1 MLQINAD
8 TVAHRLTGQAYNWIV
23 GFGPK
28 IIIAIII
35 FFIGQWIIRLISNLV
50 RKILSAKAFN
60 ATLRPFIQNL
70 LRTILQVLLILA
82 IMQILGIKM
91 TVFAAIIAAFGVA
104 AGFALSG
111 TLQNF
116 ASGVLIIML
125 KPFSVG
131 DNIKTQGEEG
141 EVTSIRLFYTVVRT
155 FTNTTLIVPNSKLSN
170 EVIFNNTREAKRRM
184 DISLKFN
191 YGVSFEEVKKVCLA
205 TIQSFEKGLK
215 DPEARIGIDKVEPDG
230 YTVVIN
236 AWISAHG
243 FQDTRLMLNE
253 QLMRSLKDFYYK
265 KEA

>member
-28 IIIAIII
+28 LIVAIII
-35 FFIGQWIIRLISNLV
+35 FFIGQWLIRLITNGLQKFFFA
-50 RKILSAKAFN
+50 REFN
-60 ATLRPFIQNL
+60 ATLRPFMNNL
-70 LRTILQVLLILA
+70 VRTVLQVLLLLA

-116 ASGVLIIML
+116 ASGVLIILL

-170 EVIFNNTREAKRRM
+170 EVIFNNTREANRRM
-184 DISLKFN
+184 DVSLKFN
-191 YGVSFEEVKKVCLA
+191 YAVNFEEVKKVCLA

-215 DPEARIGIDKVEPDG
+215 EPEAHIGIDKIEPDG
-230 YTVVIN
+230 YTIIIK

-253 QLMRSLKDFYYK
+253 KLMYSLKDFFYK

>member
-1 MLQINAD
+1 MLQISAD
-8 TVAHRLTGQAYNWIV
+8 SVAHHLTGEAYAWLI

-28 IIIAIII
+28 LIIAIII
-35 FFIGQWIIRLISNLV
+35 FFLGQWIIRLINKGVSE
-50 RKILSAKAFN
+50 ILSAKRFN

-70 LRTILQVLLILA
+70 LKTILQVVLLLA
-82 IMQILGIKM
+82 LMQILGIKM
-91 TVFAAIIAAFGVA
+91 TVFAALIAAFGVA

-116 ASGVLIIML
+116 ASGVLIIIL
-125 KPFSVG
+125 KPFAVG

-170 EVIFNNTREAKRRM
+170 EVIFNNTREANRRM
-184 DISLKFN
+184 DLSLKFSYQVN
-191 YGVSFEEVKKVCLA
+191 FDEVRKVCLA
-205 TIQSFEKGLK
+205 TIEAFEKGLK
-215 DPEARIGIDKVEPDG
+215 EPQARVGIDKIEPDG

-243 FQDTRLMLNE
+243 FQDTRLLLTE
-253 QLMRSLKDFYYK
+253 QLMLSLKDFFYK

>member
-28 IIIAIII
+28 LIVAIII
-35 FFIGQWIIRLISNLV
+35 FFIGQWIIRLITNGLK
-50 RKILSAKAFN
+50 KIFKGREFN
-60 ATLRPFIQNL
+60 ATLRPFINNL
-70 LRTILQVLLILA
+70 VRIVLQVLLLLA
-82 IMQILGIKM
+82 LMEILGIKM

-116 ASGVLIIML
+116 ASGVLIILL

-170 EVIFNNTREAKRRM
+170 EVIFNNTREANRRM
-184 DISLKFN
+184 DVSLKFN
-191 YGVSFEEVKKVCLA
+191 YGVNFEEVKQVCLA

-215 DPEARIGIDKVEPDG
+215 EPEAHIGIDKIEPDG
-230 YTVVIN
+230 YTIIIK

-253 QLMRSLKDFYYK
+253 KLMYSLKDFFYK